1 MRKLLALSLL
11 LAGACASGT
20 STTSQ
25 SSGATSVQP
34 QVQIMQIGGVPPA
47 ARNVRGPVSV
57 QYAVEIGNPSTEAIT
72 LKRINVQSVTDGG
85 AYTVR
90 YSQPFDEQ
98 IPAGDRQVV
107 KFFASANAT
116 GLSVSGANGPVSL
129 RVTAEFEGSHGGF
142 QQVVTQVVNT
152 NPVPGQ

>member
-1 MRKLLALSLL
+1 MRKLLALSLVF
-11 LAGACASGT
+11 AGACASGN

-25 SSGATSVQP
+25 SSSAASIKP
-34 QVQIMQIGGVPPA
+34 QVQIMQTGGVPPA
-47 ARNVRGPVSV
+47 ARNVRGPVNV

-72 LKRINVQSVTDGG
+72 LKRINVTSVTDGG

-90 YSQPFDEQ
+90 HSQPFDKL

-107 KFFASANAT
+107 EFFASANAT
-116 GLSVSGANGPVSL
+116 GLSVAGANGPVTL
-129 RVTAEFEGSHGGF
+129 RVIAEFEGPGGGF